1 MNASEQILQYVEH
14 AWAEAKKSENKDD
27 KNAAE
32 MIEFKS
38 SSTINFASIAADSL
52 RKYS

>member
-14 AWAEAKKSENKDD
+14 AWAETKKSENKDD

-32 MIEFKS
+32 MIEFKAVQPLTLS
-38 SSTINFASIAADSL
+38 VLQRESIL
-52 RKYS
+52 RL